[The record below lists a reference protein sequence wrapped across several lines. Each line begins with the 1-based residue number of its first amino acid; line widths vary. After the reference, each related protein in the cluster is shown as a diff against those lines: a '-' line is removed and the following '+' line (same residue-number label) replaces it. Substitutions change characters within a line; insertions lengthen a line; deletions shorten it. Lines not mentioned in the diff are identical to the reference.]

1 MNEWWSESGE
11 DQSQNREVLRKSF
24 KAFGREHKLKI
35 QHNYTHFKTVLKCK
49 FSGVFCFPALTL
61 SDNFLDWRCTGT
73 SISSWKKNHHYQ
85 KKNLRY
91 CVYMWQG
98 FCILWLTFFKLKSES
113 MFVTFQSSNC
123 PCLFSEKFYLSH
135 QCWKEILVEKDA
147 GKLLPKLDNRS

>member
-1 MNEWWSESGE
+1 MNDGQKVVRIKVKIGRYLGNPLKLLEE
-11 DQSQNREVLRKSF
+11 NINF
-24 KAFGREHKLKI
+24 KFNTTINISKRLSCANFQAFFFR
-35 QHNYTHFKTVLKCK
+35 
-49 FSGVFCFPALTL
+49 ALTL
-61 SDNFLDWRCTGT
+61 SDNFLDWRCSCA
-73 SISSWKKNHHYQ
+73 SISSWKKKNHHRQ
-85 KKNLRY
+85 KKNLRN
-91 CVYMWQG
+91 CVYRWQG